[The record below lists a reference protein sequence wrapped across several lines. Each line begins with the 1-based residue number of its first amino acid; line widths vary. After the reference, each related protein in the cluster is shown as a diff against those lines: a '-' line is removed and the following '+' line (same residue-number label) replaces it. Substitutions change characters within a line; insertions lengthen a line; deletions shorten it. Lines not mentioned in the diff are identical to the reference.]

1 MSKSLKLACA
11 LLIVAGGGAGLAL
24 AQSAGKKGDKPA
36 AATTTTRSGKT
47 TDTKAAAPGAA
58 SAPAAAPASAAAP
71 AATSP
76 APDAAPTAAFA
87 PRHYD
92 IGREAKPE
100 EIAGW
105 DIDISPDGKGLPPG
119 KGTARRGEELYV
131 EQCAVCHG
139 EFGESAGRWPILA
152 GGAGTLASHDP
163 VKSIG
168 SYWPY
173 ASTVIDYI
181 RRAMPYG
188 NAQSLSGD
196 DLYSIV
202 AYVLY
207 LNDVITDQNFELS
220 DKNFSSIKLPNQPNF
235 YDDDR
240 ETAEQ
245 AFWKKEPC
253 MKDCVAGTAKITGRA
268 RAIDVTPEEG
278 QGPRVE

>member
-1 MSKSLKLACA
+1 MKATA
-11 LLIVAGGGAGLAL
+11 PTAR
-24 AQSAGKKGDKPA
+24 PA
-36 AATTTTRSGKT
+36 AAT
-47 TDTKAAAPGAA
+47 PV
-58 SAPAAAPASAAAP
+58 
-71 AATSP
+71 
-76 APDAAPTAAFA
+76 
-87 PRHYD
+87 HYA

-105 DIDISPDGKGLPPG
+105 DIDVRPDGQGLPPG
-119 KGTARRGEELYV
+119 KGNARKGEDLFV
-131 EQCAVCHG
+131 AQCAACHG

-152 GGAGTLASHDP
+152 GGAGTLAGHDP

-207 LNDVITDQNFELS
+207 LNDVITDQDFEIS
-220 DKNFSSIKLPNQPNF
+220 DKNFGSIKLANQPNF

-240 ETAEQ
+240 EAAEQ
-245 AFWKKEPC
+245 SFWKKEPC
-253 MKDCVAGTAKITGRA
+253 MTNCIPGTPKILGRA

-278 QGPRVE
+278 KGPRVE